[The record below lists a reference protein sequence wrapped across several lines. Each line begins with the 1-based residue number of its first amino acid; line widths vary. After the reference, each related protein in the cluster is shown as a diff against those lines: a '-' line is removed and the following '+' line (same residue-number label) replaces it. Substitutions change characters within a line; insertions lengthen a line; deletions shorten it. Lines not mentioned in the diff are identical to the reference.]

1 MLQKLMIPL
10 TDTYD
15 NPLIIVAMT
24 ASDLNDDGSWAAAK
38 KSNSQGSTSGNAD
51 KKDQENIN
59 DLPSYSDL
67 TSIHQS
73 PRVSTIPITS
83 SMVSDEEPIDIR
95 LDDDP
100 VTSAYANTDVQNQN
114 SSHSSTS
121 KHYNNGPSIWLTPA
135 RSASQVTYDSYN
147 ASQVYFEA
155 TRTNKS
161 LSTITASSSSLPN
174 AEQGESSQSSD
185 IASSQNS
192 NAKLTLENLTESLP
206 HPTAI
211 FHPATSQWQVVLDAE
226 KFAKGYRDPNMPEA
240 IEITSND
247 INLWR
252 SIDIVEA
259 EEIDEGTHLIS
270 IPPIEIGQ
278 SQVAWKVVKQFHRWQ
293 STAGKFVYST
303 IPDALNSVVPTNLLD
318 AFKNERMS
326 NPRPGV
332 TGVTQ
337 FQDSGLTLLK
347 IVGNAANGEARSLMI
362 SGMTISTKLGM
373 DQHTEGI
380 LTCMGFTQSEQT
392 DDQTG
397 MSKKV
402 IRPPDISSK
411 HLQVRLRRAWIE
423 LVLWFTYEAS
433 LLPIPSIWESI
444 QKFDVPFLPQSISA
458 VDYLFRVFGHSD
470 TSSKQDIPHDL
481 IAELAG
487 LGLDENASDEMIQK
501 VYELNTTS
509 AGFIERI
516 EAFSTLKRFVENHR
530 SHSDALQTLVA
541 IERSKPMYTK
551 QEILSSYTKVIG
563 EPISTLEKA
572 SQIDDS
578 FIGAMFQVNT
588 ENIVPEASEVQ
599 PFKDALQIVSW
610 CRGRPASL
618 EAVLEK
624 PVEFSLEKAYDVLGV
639 TAETDDDFIASVYS
653 LAATDKKHTEAECIE
668 ALRVISK
675 NRKSNALSKVY
686 RNAIGQEEAL
696 DWEMADTDKPA
707 GLNNIGNTCYL
718 NSVLQYF
725 YAIKPIRER
734 ILEAG
739 QVAVEAKKV
748 VNAERMQVGGRKVS
762 QREIDRSHQFVKLL
776 SQLFSAMMTSP
787 ITAVTPEREL
797 AYLALVSP
805 AREESLTDTVEE
817 VGEKGPNSNVFEG
830 SHNSAGTDTT
840 LVEEPKTYSTDVDGN
855 TQDNVAEPVG
865 PQNAPDIPSAAKPP
879 ALPAR
884 PLLEHTEA
892 GQRRNSLMQVGA
904 QQDVSECLDNVMFQ
918 VEAALTAQ
926 EIEDVSKTANVS
938 ENATK
943 DVLNSANEDEW
954 TTEGDLLRRLFLGR
968 TQQRLELQAEEEQ
981 HDVKGGS
988 IHMKKE
994 VFKILPIVVMEEEG
1008 KDIHDGLDGFFAE
1021 EILTHASGR
1030 PMTRAVSLIDPP
1042 AVLQIQ
1048 LQRVQFDRKKGRSF
1062 KSQAHLAFEET
1073 IYMDRY
1079 MDFDL
1084 QNAEDRKRN
1093 EKRKE
1098 ERVARE
1104 KIAALHAR
1112 IRLLKPTEE
1121 GSKIAA
1127 RALERS
1133 GSYLSSLQKI
1143 KHPFNTLKDRESESE
1158 DEEIA
1163 EAPSGGIPEE
1173 LLEGGF
1179 SDFLEQESKRVEEEI
1194 KKAEESIVEL
1204 KTGIESLWVEERRV
1218 EYVLASVFMHRGEAS
1233 HGHYFLNQ
1241 RKLGPKVQSE
1251 EQQSTP
1257 STWFKY
1263 NDNVVQEIPVGDV
1276 LKDKTGATPY
1286 LLSFVRKDLQ
1296 DEMSLFDTICR
1307 HVDSGVP
1314 NATDDVVQQIV
1325 QADTKMDESKE
1336 EKLEDGQGQEN
1347 HLSRNN
1353 DMEVEKN

>member
-1 MLQKLMIPL
+1 
-10 TDTYD
+10 
-15 NPLIIVAMT
+15 MT
-24 ASDLNDDGSWAAAK
+24 ASDLNSDGSKAAAM
-38 KSNSQGSTSGNAD
+38 KSDSQGSMSGNAD
-51 KKDQENIN
+51 EKGQENIN

-67 TSIHQS
+67 NSIHHS

-100 VTSAYANTDVQNQN
+100 VTSSYANTSGQNQN
-114 SSHSSTS
+114 NDHSSTS

-155 TRTNKS
+155 TKPNRS
-161 LSTITASSSSLPN
+161 LSTIPALSNSLPN

-185 IASSQNS
+185 IASSQ
-192 NAKLTLENLTESLP
+192 AKLTLENLTEALP

-211 FHPATSQWQVVLDAE
+211 YHPGTSQWQVVLDE
-226 KFAKGYRDPNMPEA
+226 EEFARGYRDTSKPEA

-247 INLWR
+247 FTLWR
-252 SIDIVEA
+252 SIDVIEA
-259 EEIDEGTHLIS
+259 DEIDKGMHLVS

-303 IPDALNSVVPTNLLD
+303 IPEALNSVVPTRLLD

-326 NPRPGV
+326 NPRPSV
-332 TGVTQ
+332 TGIAQ

-347 IVGNAANGEARSLMI
+347 IVGNAANGETRSLMI
-362 SGMTISTKLGM
+362 SGVTISTKLGM

-402 IRPPDISSK
+402 VRPPDISSK
-411 HLQVRLRRAWIE
+411 HLQIRLRRAWIE

-433 LLPIPSIWESI
+433 LLPIPTVWDSI
-444 QKFDVPFLPQSISA
+444 QKSDVPFLPQSISA
-458 VDYLFRVFGHSD
+458 TEYLCRVFGDSG
-470 TSSKQDIPHDL
+470 TSSKQDVPHDL
-481 IAELAG
+481 LAELAG
-487 LGLDENASDEMIQK
+487 LGLDGDASDEMVQK

-516 EAFSTLKRFVENHR
+516 EAFSTLQRLVENHR
-530 SHSDALQTLVA
+530 THSDALQTLVA

-563 EPISTLEKA
+563 EPIDTLEKA

-588 ENIVPEASEVQ
+588 ENVVAEPSEVQ
-599 PFKDALQIVSW
+599 SFKDALQIVSW

-624 PVEFSLEKAYDVLGV
+624 PIEFSLEKAYEVLGV

-653 LAATDKKHTEAECIE
+653 IAATDKKHTEAECIE

-675 NRKSNALSKVY
+675 NRKSTALSKVY
-686 RNAIGQEEAL
+686 RNATGQEEAL

-734 ILEAG
+734 ILGAG
-739 QVAVEAKKV
+739 QVAVETKKV
-748 VNAERMQVGGRKVS
+748 INAERMQVGGRKVS

-787 ITAVTPEREL
+787 ITAITPEREL
-797 AYLALVSP
+797 AYLALVSS
-805 AREESLTDTVEE
+805 AREESLTEFVEE
-817 VGEKGPNSNVFEG
+817 DGEKGASSTALEG

-840 LVEEPKTYSTDVDGN
+840 LVEEPKTYNTDVDGN
-855 TQDNVAEPVG
+855 TQDNTAEPIG
-865 PQNAPDIPSAAKPP
+865 PQNAPDIPSAARPP
-879 ALPAR
+879 ALPSR

-926 EIEDVSKTANVS
+926 EIEDVSKTANIS
-938 ENATK
+938 ESATK
-943 DVLNSANEDEW
+943 DALNSANEDEW

-981 HDVKGGS
+981 NDVKGGS

-1084 QNAEDRKRN
+1084 QNADDRKRN

-1112 IRLLKPTEE
+1112 IRSLKPTEE
-1121 GSKIAA
+1121 GSKVAA

-1133 GSYLSSLQKI
+1133 ASYLSSLPKI
-1143 KHPFNTLKDRESESE
+1143 KHPLNIPNEKEDVSD
-1158 DEEIA
+1158 DEENV
-1163 EAPSGGIPEE
+1163 EAPAGGIPEE
-1173 LLEGGF
+1173 LLEGGI
-1179 SDFLEQESKRVEEEI
+1179 SAFLESESKRVEEEI
-1194 KKAEESIVEL
+1194 KEAEESILEL

-1251 EQQSTP
+1251 EQQSAP

-1263 NDNVVQEIPVGDV
+1263 NDNVVQEIAVGDV

-1307 HVDSGVP
+1307 YVDNGVP
-1314 NATDDVVQQIV
+1314 NATDGLVRQDVQT
-1325 QADTKMDESKE
+1325 DTKMDEGKQ
-1336 EKLEDGQGQEN
+1336 EKLENGQGQEN

>member
-1 MLQKLMIPL
+1 
-10 TDTYD
+10 
-15 NPLIIVAMT
+15 MT
-24 ASDLNDDGSWAAAK
+24 VSDLNNDGTNTA
-38 KSNSQGSTSGNAD
+38 SNKANPQESMSGNLD
-51 KKDQENIN
+51 EKGPENV
-59 DLPSYSDL
+59 DALPSYSDL
-67 TSIHQS
+67 NSIHQS

-100 VTSAYANTDVQNQN
+100 VSSSYAKTNTHDQNTTR
-114 SSHSSTS
+114 SSTS
-121 KHYNNGPSIWLTPA
+121 KHYNGQSFWLTPA
-135 RSASQVTYDSYN
+135 RSASQVTYDVSS
-147 ASQVYFEA
+147 AWQVYFEA
-155 TRTNKS
+155 IKSNRTS
-161 LSTITASSSSLPN
+161 STIPKRSSTLMT
-174 AEQGESSQSSD
+174 AEQGDSSQSND

-192 NAKLTLENLTESLP
+192 NTKLTLENLTEALP

-211 FHPATSQWQVVLDAE
+211 FHPGTSQWQVILDE
-226 KFAKGYRDPNMPEA
+226 EEFKKGYRDPSKSDFL
-240 IEITSND
+240 EITND
-247 INLWR
+247 NMTLWR
-252 SIDIVEA
+252 STDVIEV
-259 EEIDEGTHLIS
+259 EEIEGGVHLIS

-278 SQVAWKVVKQFHRWQ
+278 PQAAWKVVKQFLRWQ
-293 STAGKFVYST
+293 STAGKFAYST
-303 IPDALNSVVPTNLLD
+303 VPDAINSVVPLRLLD
-318 AFKNERMS
+318 AFKNERIS

-332 TGVTQ
+332 TGVAQ

-347 IVGNAANGEARSLMI
+347 IVGNAANGEARALMV

-373 DQHTEGI
+373 DRHAEAI
-380 LTCMGFTQSEQT
+380 LASIGFTQGDQVDEQS
-392 DDQTG
+392 G
-397 MSKKV
+397 MAKKV
-402 IRPPDISSK
+402 IRPPDISSGY
-411 HLQVRLRRAWIE
+411 LRLRLRRAWIE
-423 LVLWFTYEAS
+423 LVLWFVYEAS
-433 LLPIPSIWESI
+433 FFPNANIWESI
-444 QKFDVPFLPQSISA
+444 QKSDVPFLPRIKNPI
-458 VDYLFRVFGHSD
+458 DYLYKVFGHSD
-470 TSSKQDIPHDL
+470 TSLRQDLPVHL

-487 LGLDENASDEMIQK
+487 LGLDESASDEMVQK
-501 VYELNTTS
+501 VYNLNTTS
-509 AGFIERI
+509 ATFIERI
-516 EAFSTLKRFVENHR
+516 EAFSTLLNLVENYR
-530 SHSDALQTLVA
+530 SHSDALQTLIA

-563 EPISTLEKA
+563 EPIHTLDKA

-578 FIGAMFQVNT
+578 FIGGMFQVVT
-588 ENIVPEASEVQ
+588 ENVAPEPLKVQ
-599 PFKDALQIVSW
+599 SFKDALQIVSW

-618 EAVLEK
+618 EEVLER

-639 TAETDDDFIASVYS
+639 TAETDDDFVASVYS
-653 LAATDKKHTEAECIE
+653 LAATDKKHSEAECIE

-675 NRKSNALSKVY
+675 HRKSNALSKLY
-686 RNAIGQEEAL
+686 RDATGEEGAL

-739 QVAVEAKKV
+739 QVAAEAKKV
-748 VNAERMQVGGRKVS
+748 INAERLQVGGRKVS

-787 ITAVTPEREL
+787 MTAVTPEREL
-797 AYLALVSP
+797 AYLALVSSS
-805 AREESLTDTVEE
+805 REESLTDIVDGE
-817 VGEKGPNSNVFEG
+817 GEKGASSNALEG
-830 SHNSAGTDTT
+830 SHNSAATDMT
-840 LVEEPKTYSTDVDGN
+840 LVEEPKTYNTDVDGSTKEN
-855 TQDNVAEPVG
+855 AAEPIG
-865 PQNAPDIPSAAKPP
+865 PQNAINIPSPVPAPP

-884 PLLEHTEA
+884 PLLENTEV

-926 EIEDVSKTANVS
+926 EIDDVSKTNNVS
-938 ENATK
+938 EIAAK
-943 DVLNSANEDEW
+943 DALIAANEDEW

-968 TQQRLELQAEEEQ
+968 TQQRLELQGEEEKN
-981 HDVKGGS
+981 DVKGGS
-988 IHMKKE
+988 VHMKKE

-1079 MDFDL
+1079 MDFNI
-1084 QNAEDRKRN
+1084 QNAEDRKRI

-1112 IRLLKPTEE
+1112 IRSLKPTEE
-1121 GSKIAA
+1121 GSKIAT

-1133 GSYLSSLQKI
+1133 GSYLASLQKI
-1143 KHPFNTLKDRESESE
+1143 KSPLRNIDQKESGS
-1158 DEEIA
+1158 DGEENA
-1163 EAPSGGIPEE
+1163 VPPSGGIPEE
-1173 LLEGGF
+1173 LLEGDF
-1179 SDFLEQESKRVEEEI
+1179 NTFLEQESKRVEEEI
-1194 KKAEESIVEL
+1194 KKAEDSINEL
-1204 KTGIESLWVEERRV
+1204 KTEIESLWVEERKV

-1251 EQQSTP
+1251 QQQQPSS

-1263 NDNVVQEIPVGDV
+1263 NDNIVQEISVGDV

-1296 DEMSLFDTICR
+1296 DHMSLFDTICR
-1307 HVDSGVP
+1307 HVDDGIP
-1314 NATDDVVQQIV
+1314 KTNDDVVRNEV
-1325 QADTKMDESKE
+1325 QTDTKMDEGMQ
-1336 EKLEDGQGQEN
+1336 EKSETGQGQKIN
-1347 HLSRNN
+1347 LDGNN